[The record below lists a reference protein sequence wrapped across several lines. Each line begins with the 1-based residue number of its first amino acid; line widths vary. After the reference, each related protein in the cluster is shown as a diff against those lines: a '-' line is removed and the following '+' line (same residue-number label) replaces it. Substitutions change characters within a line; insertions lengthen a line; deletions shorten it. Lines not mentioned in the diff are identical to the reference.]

1 MCGEHRGEGHGHGG
15 HGHGRRGFGRRG
27 FPDRAH
33 LLERLQ
39 GYRRHLEG
47 ELANV
52 QDLIGRLGD
61 EPEAPAEA

>member
-1 MCGEHRGEGHGHGG
+1 MCGHEEGEAHGR
-15 HGHGRRGFGRRG
+15 GRRGFRRHGFGRHG

-39 GYRRHLEG
+39 GYREHLES

-61 EPEAPAEA
+61 EPEAPAQA

>member
-1 MCGEHRGEGHGHGG
+1 MCAHEHGEARGHGRR
-15 HGHGRRGFGRRG
+15 GRRGFGRHG

-39 GYRRHLEG
+39 GYREHLES

-61 EPEAPAEA
+61 EPQAPAQA